1 MYLLK
6 FQQSTKKQIINI
18 LFNKSKYLNK
28 IQILN
33 NNKIIIFT
41 NNKKHIKEL
50 QMNFNFNYLPY
61 KITKI

>member
-18 LFNKSKYLNK
+18 ILNKSKYLNK
-28 IQILN
+28 INILN
-33 NNKIIIFT
+33 NKILIHT
-41 NNKKHIKEL
+41 NNNKHIKEL
-50 QMNFNFNYLPY
+50 RMHLNFNYLPY